1 MPRYAPTIH
10 TDPAR
15 IAAMEALLPQL
26 DGQTQVELTLTDG
39 SMVRGTVTVRP
50 TVQQF
55 KDADENEGT
64 NGQLRLD
71 SLDGSGALDY
81 VWLDQ
86 IRSVRVLPPVE

>member
-1 MPRYAPTIH
+1 MSRYAPTIH

-26 DGQTQVELTLTDG
+26 EGETQVELTLADG
-39 SMVRGTVTVRP
+39 SLLVGTVTVRP
-50 TVQQF
+50 TVQQYR
-55 KDADENEGT
+55 DADENEGT

-71 SLDGSGALDY
+71 DLAGSGGPHY

-86 IRSVRVLPPVE
+86 IRTVRRLPPA